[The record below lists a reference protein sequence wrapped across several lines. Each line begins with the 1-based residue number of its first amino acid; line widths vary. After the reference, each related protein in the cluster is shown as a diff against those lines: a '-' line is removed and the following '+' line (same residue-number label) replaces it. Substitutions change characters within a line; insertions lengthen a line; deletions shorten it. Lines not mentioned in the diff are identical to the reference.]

1 MPKITFEE
9 WKNSMSFM
17 IDDEFD
23 NSFLNSIDPLTKFIN
38 ENCNQF
44 SDKNQLAKFLSSDG
58 NFTAL
63 AKLKALVSLIGL
75 SEERLKRVVSLVRY
89 RFNAEEFK
97 SEWDVKRISKN
108 IQNDEI
114 FRELMIEFFIGGRN
128 SIIGAEIPLY
138 YMRNFKLTDPEF
150 IKDLRNLKYVERILN
165 DNEIQG
171 KYSNEVGAHVERIIQ
186 SKLDFYKTGINRN
199 LQYEVQK
206 EFPLLNKNIDFLI
219 PGVNAPIILIE
230 SSYNTTTG
238 SGQSKRADQLVELF
252 GMLMKHN
259 ANHRANRIIMLNYC
273 DGFGWVGR
281 QNDLHRIYDASD
293 FVFNQKT
300 LNVLDEV
307 LNEYYPNSGSSQ

>member
-1 MPKITFEE
+1 MPKISFED

-17 IDDEFD
+17 IDDNFD
-23 NSFLNSIDPLTKFIN
+23 NTFLMSIEPLTRFIN

-44 SDKNQLAKFLSSDG
+44 TDSYQLSYFLSTDG
-58 NFTAL
+58 EFTAIV
-63 AKLKALVSLIGL
+63 KLKAFISLIGL

-89 RFNAEEFK
+89 RFNGEEFRT
-97 SEWDVKRISKN
+97 EWDIKRISKTIKAN
-108 IQNDEI
+108 QDFSEM
-114 FRELMIEFFIGGRN
+114 LVEFFIGGRN
-128 SIIGAEIPLY
+128 SRIGIEIPLY
-138 YMRNFKLTDPEF
+138 YMRNFKLIDPEF
-150 IKDLRNLKYVERILN
+150 IKDLTDQKYVERILN

-186 SKLDFYKTGINRN
+186 NRLDNYKANTNKTFE
-199 LQYEVQK
+199 YEVQK

-219 PGVNAPIILIE
+219 PNVDAPIILIE
-230 SSYNTTTG
+230 SSYNITTG

-252 GMLMKHN
+252 GILMRHN
-259 ANHRANRIIMLNYC
+259 ANHRENRIIMLNYC

-293 FVFNQKT
+293 FVFNQRS

-307 LNEYYPNSGSSQ
+307 LNEYYPKP